1 LAGAT
6 LKEVELLGKYFSR
19 IFRFSRAHQD
29 KKLQHLGIGSGQFGF
44 LMALFREEGISQKR
58 LAEISRLDKTTI
70 TRSIRP
76 LIEGG
81 YVIRERD
88 PDDRRGYRILLTD
101 EGRSLRPEL
110 IRIQSELEGQLLEG
124 FSEEEAE
131 ILKEMLRRI
140 SDNASK
146 LR

>member
-1 LAGAT
+1 M
-6 LKEVELLGKYFSR
+6 KEVELLGKYFSR

-29 KKLQHLGIGSGQFGF
+29 KELQHLGIGSGQFGF

-76 LIEGG
+76 LVEKG

-88 PDDRRGYRILLTD
+88 PEDRRGYRILLTD
-101 EGRSLRPEL
+101 EGRSLRPGL
-110 IRIQSELEGQLLEG
+110 IRIQSELEVHLLEG
-124 FSEEEAE
+124 FSDEEVDV
-131 ILKEMLRRI
+131 LKDMLRRI
-140 SDNASK
+140 NDNASK